1 MSDLTSRQ
9 EQVLNFIEEYQL
21 DHGKSPTIREIKEFL
36 DVSSDNS
43 VLKHLKAL
51 EKKGFIEKD
60 DTPRGIKLL
69 ESIKQKL
76 SADTFS
82 IPVLGY
88 IPAGGPVGAEEHV
101 EDHITLDTSQ
111 IKNPSACFILR
122 VTGQSMIDAG
132 IYEGDMLI
140 VDSSKTAKVGDI
152 VIALVDNENT
162 VKRLIKDSNGNYLLK
177 AENPDYSDI
186 IPVEDLQIQGVVLSL
201 QRKYY

>member
-1 MSDLTSRQ
+1 MEDLTSRQ
-9 EQVLNFIEEYQL
+9 EQVLNFIEDYQL

-51 EKKGFIEKD
+51 EKKGYIEKD

-76 SADTFS
+76 SAETFS
-82 IPVLGY
+82 IPLLGF
-88 IPAGGPVGAEEHV
+88 IPAGGPVGAEEYV
-101 EDHITLDTSQ
+101 EDYVTLDTSN
-111 IKNPSACFILR
+111 IKNPTKCFMLS

-132 IYEGDMLI
+132 IFEGDLLV
-140 VDSSKTAKVGDI
+140 VDSSRQPKVGDI

-162 VKRLIKDSNGNYLLK
+162 VKRLIQDSNGNFLLK
-177 AENPDYSDI
+177 AENKDYNDI
-186 IPVEDLQIQGVVLSL
+186 IPVEELQIQGVVVSL
-201 QRKYY
+201 QRSYY

>member
-1 MSDLTSRQ
+1 MNDLTQRQ
-9 EQVLNFIEEYQL
+9 QEVLDFIEEYQL
-21 DHGKSPTIREIKEFL
+21 DHGKSPTIREIKDFL
-36 DVSSDNS
+36 NVSSDNS

-69 ESIKQKL
+69 ETIKQKL
-76 SADTFS
+76 SANTFA
-82 IPVLGY
+82 IPVLGH

-101 EDHITLDTSQ
+101 EDYVNIDTSH
-111 IKNPSACFILR
+111 IKNPESCFMLA

-140 VDSSKTAKVGDI
+140 VDSSRTARVGDI

-162 VKRLIKDSNGNYLLK
+162 VKRLIQDSNGNYLLK
-177 AENPDYSDI
+177 AENPNYNDI
-186 IPVEDLQIQGVVLSL
+186 VPVANLEIQGVVINL
-201 QRKYY
+201 QRQYY